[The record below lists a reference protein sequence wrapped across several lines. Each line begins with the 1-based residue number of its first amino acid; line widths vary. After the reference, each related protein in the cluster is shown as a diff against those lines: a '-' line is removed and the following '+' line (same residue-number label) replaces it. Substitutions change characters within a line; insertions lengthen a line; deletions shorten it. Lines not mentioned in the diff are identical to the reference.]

1 MLNTMCSLYSRLE
14 KLELVKFA
22 IDSSLE
28 EALKKLPKLKSLT
41 VWPDNTSEVSNVL
54 LEHNFGKVLPTSL
67 RSRLKCMQFR
77 CFCL

>member
-54 LEHNFGKVLPTSL
+54 WKSITYESQVSFE
-67 RSRLKCMQFR
+67 MYAI
-77 CFCL
+77 